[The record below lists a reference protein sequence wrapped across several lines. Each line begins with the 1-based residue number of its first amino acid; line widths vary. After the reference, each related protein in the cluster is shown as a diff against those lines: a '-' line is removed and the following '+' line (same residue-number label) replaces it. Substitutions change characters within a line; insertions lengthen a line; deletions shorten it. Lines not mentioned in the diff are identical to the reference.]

1 MKMSNVFS
9 EKDFE
14 ILIATKDRS
23 NFDFLL
29 PMFPFEHFSNFN
41 ILIVNQSKNKILSSD
56 FDSVRVINSNE
67 KGLSKSRNNAIQNA
81 SKKIC
86 LITDDDVV
94 FAKNFRKDILLA
106 FEIQEKA
113 DIITFNHQRIGAV
126 QPQKKWNSAFKHNS
140 KTIWS
145 VSSIEIAFKVAEIK
159 KKNIAFDTNF
169 GLGSFFETAE
179 EFLFLKTALNQNANV
194 YFSPEI
200 IVSHPEFSSGKDE
213 GSDTLIYS
221 RAALFY
227 KLHGSFALVWLIKYI
242 IFLIRK
248 KYIRFSEAGE
258 KYKTGLAGIAKFR
271 EITQHKL

>member
-1 MKMSNVFS
+1 MLNVFS
-9 EKDFE
+9 ENDFE

-29 PMFPFEHFSNFN
+29 PMFPFEHFSGFN
-41 ILIVNQSKNKILSSD
+41 ILIVNQSENKILSSD
-56 FDSVRVINSNE
+56 FDSIRVINSAE
-67 KGLSKSRNNAIQNA
+67 KGLSKSRNKAIQNA

-86 LITDDDVV
+86 LITDDDVI
-94 FAKNFRKDILLA
+94 FAENFRKDILLA
-106 FEIQEKA
+106 FQNQQKA
-113 DIITFNHQRIGAV
+113 DIITFNHWRIGAL

-145 VSSIEIAFKVAEIK
+145 VSSIEIAFKVAAIK

-179 EFLFLKTALNQNANV
+179 EFLFLKTALNQNRKV

-227 KLHGSFALVWLIKYI
+227 KLHGSFAFVWLAKYVF
-242 IFLIRK
+242 FLIRK

-258 KYKTGLAGIAKFR
+258 KYKAGLAGIAKFK
-271 EITQHKL
+271 EITSNKL

>member
-1 MKMSNVFS
+1 MLNVFS

-41 ILIVNQSKNKILSSD
+41 ILIINQSLNKVLSSD
-56 FDSVRVINSNE
+56 FDSVRVINSTE
-67 KGLSKSRNNAIQNA
+67 KGLSKSRNTAIQNA

-86 LITDDDVV
+86 LISDDDVV
-94 FAKNFRKDILLA
+94 FAENFRKDILLA
-106 FEIQEKA
+106 FQNQEKA

-126 QPQKKWNSAFKHNS
+126 QPQKKWDSAFRHTS
-140 KTIWS
+140 KTIWN
-145 VSSIEIAFKVAEIK
+145 VSSIEIAFKVEEIK
-159 KKNIAFDTNF
+159 KKNITFDTNF

-179 EFLFLKTALNQNANV
+179 EFLFLKAVLNQKGNV

-200 IVSHPEFSSGKDE
+200 IVSHPEFSSGKNE

-227 KLHGSFALVWLIKYI
+227 KLHGSFAYIWLAKYI
-242 IFLIRK
+242 FFLIRK

-258 KYKTGLAGIAKFR
+258 KYKSGLAGIAKFR

>member
-1 MKMSNVFS
+1 MKMLNVFS

-41 ILIVNQSKNKILSSD
+41 ILIINQSLNKVLSSD
-56 FDSVRVINSNE
+56 FDSVRVINSTE
-67 KGLSKSRNNAIQNA
+67 KGLSKSRNTAIQNA

-86 LITDDDVV
+86 LISDDDVV
-94 FAKNFRKDILLA
+94 FAENFRKDILLA
-106 FEIQEKA
+106 FQNQEKA

-126 QPQKKWNSAFKHNS
+126 QPQKKWDSAFRHTS
-140 KTIWS
+140 KTIWN
-145 VSSIEIAFKVAEIK
+145 VSSIEIAFKVEEIK
-159 KKNIAFDTNF
+159 KKNITFDTNF

-179 EFLFLKTALNQNANV
+179 EFLFLKAVLNQKGNV

-200 IVSHPEFSSGKDE
+200 IVSHPEFSSGKNE

-227 KLHGSFALVWLIKYI
+227 KLHGSFAYIWLAKYI
-242 IFLIRK
+242 FFLIRK

-258 KYKTGLAGIAKFR
+258 KYKSGLAGIAKFR

>member
-1 MKMSNVFS
+1 MLNVFS

-41 ILIVNQSKNKILSSD
+41 ILIINQSLNKVLSSD
-56 FDSVRVINSNE
+56 FDSVRVINSFE
-67 KGLSKSRNNAIQNA
+67 KGLSKSRNKAIENA
-81 SKKIC
+81 SKKTC
-86 LITDDDVV
+86 LFTDDDVV
-94 FAKNFRKDILLA
+94 FAENFRKDILLA
-106 FEIQEKA
+106 FQNQEKA

-126 QPQKKWNSAFKHNS
+126 QPQKKWDSAFKHTS
-140 KTIWS
+140 KTIWN
-145 VSSIEIAFKVAEIK
+145 VSSIEIAFKVEEIK

-179 EFLFLKTALNQNANV
+179 EFLFLKTALNQNGNV

-227 KLHGSFALVWLIKYI
+227 KLHGSFAYIWLAKYI
-242 IFLIRK
+242 FFLIRK

-258 KYKTGLAGIAKFR
+258 KYKSGLAGIAKFR